1 MSIRTC
7 TTAARRLTIA
17 LAALLFAATG
27 AKADVYGLVIGI
39 DKYQH
44 LPSLAGAVNDARD
57 IDDALRTMGAKK
69 VIMLLDG
76 EATRERILQSW
87 RELTD
92 EAAPGDTIVFSYA
105 GHGGQEPEKVVG
117 SEDDRLDET
126 FQLAGFQNVRPGNAE
141 RILDNE
147 INLMFAK
154 ARHLKIIF
162 VADSCHSGTMTR
174 SFDSRSGVLRTR
186 LGGYGAIVDDPL
198 PPPTEATASLNP
210 EDLDNI
216 VYFGAVRDDQVVQ
229 EIKIDQKPRGALS
242 WSFARALR
250 GRADLDR
257 NGAVNTQ
264 ELAQYVTEAVRTRS
278 AGRQHPQMTPRGKP
292 AEISLAVGSA
302 GPDPFDRPA
311 ALSIVNLPSGN
322 SLEGAFTNVTI
333 AAQDNAD
340 LIWDYASGD
349 VITSDGDVIAHL
361 GPQASAANAQAIVDK
376 WLLLRDLGQLA
387 ESNPMS
393 VRVEPSD
400 KLHRSGQQI
409 AIQLSGHKH
418 PNLVAFNLAVDG
430 TVQFLIP
437 TPNDPDPR
445 YHGKLREGQA
455 LRFPLKV
462 VPPFGADHLVALS
475 VPAANAELIKGLKR
489 LNNRKAAGK
498 LRTVMRAALENKTFQ
513 LGFTGIF
520 TAN

>member
-1 MSIRTC
+1 MITRSWTFA
-7 TTAARRLTIA
+7 TQVLT
-17 LAALLFAATG
+17 LAVSLCMFAATS
-27 AKADVYGLVIGI
+27 ARAEVYGLVVGI

-57 IDDALRTMGAKK
+57 INDALNTMGAKK
-69 VIMLLDG
+69 VIMLLDQ
-76 EATRERILQSW
+76 EATRAKILQSW

-105 GHGGQEPEKVVG
+105 GHGGQEPERVVG
-117 SEDDRLDET
+117 SERDRLDET
-126 FQLAGFQNVRPGNAE
+126 FQLAGFQNVRPGNGE
-141 RILDNE
+141 RILDDE
-147 INLMFAK
+147 INLLFAK

-162 VADSCHSGTMTR
+162 LADSCHSGTMTR

-198 PPPTEATASLNP
+198 PPPTEATAALSP

-250 GRADLDR
+250 GSADLDK
-257 NGAVNTQ
+257 NGSVNTE
-264 ELAQYVTEAVRTRS
+264 ELARYVTEAVRTRS

-292 AEISLAVGSA
+292 AEINLAVGTAAPSE
-302 GPDPFDRPA
+302 FDRPA
-311 ALSIVNLPSGN
+311 TLSIVNLPAGN
-322 SLEGAFTNVTI
+322 AIGSELTDVTL
-333 AAQDNAD
+333 AATDKAD
-340 LIWDYASGD
+340 LIWDYSSGD
-349 VITSDGDVIAHL
+349 FLTSNGDVIADI
-361 GPQASAANAQAIVDK
+361 GATASAANAQAIVDK
-376 WLLLRDLGQLA
+376 WLLLRDLGQLS
-387 ESNPMS
+387 ESNPLS
-393 VRVEPSD
+393 LRIEPND
-400 KLHRSGQQI
+400 KLHRSGEQI
-409 AIQLSGHKH
+409 AIQLSGHQYPK
-418 PNLVAFNLAVDG
+418 LAAFNLAVDG

-437 TPNDPDPR
+437 TPHDPDAR
-445 YHGKLREGQA
+445 YHGNLTRGQA

-462 VPPFGADHLVALS
+462 VAPFGADHLVAL
-475 VPAANAELIKGLKR
+475 AANEQNAELIKALKK
-489 LNNRKAAGK
+489 LDGRKAAGK
-498 LRTVMRAALENKTFQ
+498 LRPLLRQALEGKTFQ

>member
-1 MSIRTC
+1 MSIRAC
-7 TTAARRLTIA
+7 TAAARRLIIA
-17 LAALLFAATG
+17 LTACLLAATG
-27 AKADVYGLVIGI
+27 ARAEVYGLVVGI

-57 IDDALRTMGAKK
+57 IDNALRTMGAKK

-76 EATRERILQSW
+76 KATRAKILQSW

-105 GHGGQEPEKVVG
+105 GHGGQEPERVIG

-126 FQLAGFQNVRPGNAE
+126 FQLAGFQNVRPGNGE
-141 RILDNE
+141 RILDDE

-162 VADSCHSGTMTR
+162 LADSCHSGTMTR
-174 SFDSRSGVLRTR
+174 SFDSRSGTLRTR
-186 LGGYGAIVDDPL
+186 LGGYGAIEDDPL
-198 PPPTEATASLNP
+198 PPPTEATASINP

-250 GRADLDR
+250 GKADADR
-257 NGAVNTQ
+257 DGTVNTK
-264 ELAQYVTEAVRTRS
+264 ELAEFVTEAVRRQS

-292 AEISLAVGSA
+292 AEISLSVGEA
-302 GPDPFDRPA
+302 EPDTFDRPA
-311 ALSIVNLPSGN
+311 TLSIVNPPASSTVVDNL
-322 SLEGAFTNVTI
+322 TNVSL
-333 AAQDNAD
+333 AARENAD

-349 VITSDGDVIAHL
+349 VVTSNGDVIAHL
-361 GPQASAANAQAIVDK
+361 GANARAGSVQAIVDK

-387 ESNPMS
+387 ETNPLR
-393 VRVEPSD
+393 VRVEPDD
-400 KLHRSGQQI
+400 KLHRSGEQI

-418 PNLVAFNLAVDG
+418 SKLIAFNLAVDG
-430 TVQFLIP
+430 TVQFILPAP
-437 TPNDPDPR
+437 TDPDPR
-445 YHGKLREGQA
+445 YHGNLRTGQP

-462 VPPFGADHLVALS
+462 VAPFGADHLVALS
-475 VPAANAELIKGLKR
+475 APQQNRKLINALKK
-489 LNNRKAAGK
+489 LDGRKAAGK
-498 LRTVMRAALENKTFQ
+498 LRPLLRAALKGETFQ